1 MGEYTSTTRA
11 VLESNGD
18 IPVRSEHRGG
28 EGGSSDGGQ
37 VGGAQGGRSVVPHL
51 PNSDAPL
58 PPTLGGISPLL
69 YTLKF

>member
-11 VLESNGD
+11 FLESNGD

-37 VGGAQGGRSVVPHL
+37 VGGAQCGRSVVPHF

-58 PPTLGGISPLL
+58 SPTWGTFLPCC
-69 YTLKF
+69 TP